1 MIRVIL
7 GYCLRAVVLLHIY
20 FARNIFIFSSINF

>member
-1 MIRVIL
+1 MNRVIL

-20 FARNIFIFSSINF
+20 FARNIFIFSSN